1 MELYRQIVYIS
12 YWFFFCSMI
21 YDCGRIARDRSRQK
35 GSADGRGWGGGATR
49 LYYVRG
55 GDGCPAI
62 VYETRRRAHETVI
75 NTVGSAA
82 FRVCNLAARG
92 SRTRLTV
99 RRSAV
104 FASLTTNFFEILF
117 AYGPMLRYRRRN
129 GCKRKR
135 RRLSCL

>member
-62 VYETRRRAHETVI
+62 VYETRRRAHENVI

-82 FRVCNLAARG
+82 FRVCNLAARE
-92 SRTRLTV
+92 SRTRPTV

-104 FASLTTNFFEILF
+104 FASLATNFFEKFFPLKRVLF
-117 AYGPMLRYRRRN
+117 AYGPI